1 MTRVVAG
8 SVDSPCLMGRSVL
21 GSFST
26 VMANDI
32 LLERSHTC
40 TVIPAT
46 TNNRVSSTSPSF
58 AASLHRRPNVSS
70 HHSHHRSHNSH
81 ARFDRDP
88 TILQFAP
95 YRKWH
100 YLELIFFFMTL
111 CAVHHFRLCVAEIY
125 MIQLYCLLSSRN
137 LLSRGRMD
145 H

>member
-1 MTRVVAG
+1 MWDNTDRSWV
-8 SVDSPCLMGRSVL
+8 GRLTLSNGQIR

-100 YLELIFFFMTL
+100 YLELIFFFHDTL
-111 CAVHHFRLCVAEIY
+111 H
-125 MIQLYCLLSSRN
+125 SSSFS
-137 LLSRGRMD
+137 LVCGRD
-145 H
+145 LHDTVVLFVIF